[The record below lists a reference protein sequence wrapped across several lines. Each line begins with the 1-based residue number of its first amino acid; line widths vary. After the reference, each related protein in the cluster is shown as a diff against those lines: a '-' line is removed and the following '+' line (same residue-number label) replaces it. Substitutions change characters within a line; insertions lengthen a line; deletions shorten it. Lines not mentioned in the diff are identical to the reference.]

1 MKAFDRA
8 SRYGI
13 HIVSVLAIT
22 LMACTKQIASL
33 TSETGRSAC
42 LRQIAIELPMGSQQ
56 EKQAAYRDCLDDIDQ
71 KLEQSRLEEK
81 NKKAQMQIAK
91 ELAEDLKR
99 QSWAT
104 TQERIMHCKFNQQTI
119 IELDK
124 RYTRAYARLLN
135 ANNQAGLSQAEK
147 VDRQRALDAIQ
158 SELATLIPER
168 MRAGKPLIPDSLQ
181 TFKTCKEDLLQT
193 TQ

>member
-8 SRYGI
+8 SKYGI
-13 HIVSVLAIT
+13 HIVSLLTIT
-22 LMACTKQIASL
+22 LMACTKPSASL
-33 TSETGRSAC
+33 TSEAGRSAC
-42 LRQIAIELPMGSQQ
+42 LRQIAVELPMGSQQ
-56 EKQAAYRDCLDDIDQ
+56 EKQSAYRDCLDDIDQ
-71 KLEQSRLEEK
+71 KLEQSRLVEK
-81 NKKAQMQIAK
+81 NKNDQMQAAK
-91 ELAEDLKR
+91 ELAEELKR

-124 RYTRAYARLLN
+124 RHTRAYAQLLN
-135 ANNQAGLSQAEK
+135 AHNQAGLSQAEK
-147 VDRQRALDAIQ
+147 VDRQRALDTIQ

-193 TQ
+193 PK